1 MVLVH
6 GFALDRRTWHFQ
18 RQSLAAL
25 TDPVGPAGALRPAQ
39 PRPLRA
45 RPRESCTI
53 EQLGHDLDAV
63 IRALAPDGP
72 LVLVG
77 HSMGGMTIMAL
88 AEQNPELF
96 ERAGGGRRAG
106 VDVGR

>member
-1 MVLVH
+1 MVLYDQRSH
-6 GFALDRRTWHFQ
+6 GR
-18 RQSLAAL
+18 SE
-25 TDPVGPAGALRPAQ
+25 
-39 PRPLRA
+39 RA
-45 RPRESCTI
+45 PRESCTI

-63 IRALAPDGP
+63 IRALAPEGP

-96 ERAGGGRRAG
+96 TERVVGVALV
-106 VDVGR
+106 VDVGG